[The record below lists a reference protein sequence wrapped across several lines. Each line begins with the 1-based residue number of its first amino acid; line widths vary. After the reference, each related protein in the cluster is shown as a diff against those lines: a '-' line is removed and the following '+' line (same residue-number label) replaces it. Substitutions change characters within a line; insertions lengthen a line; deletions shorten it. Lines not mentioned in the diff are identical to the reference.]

1 MTKLKEFILS
11 KKPHVIALSAETRDA
26 TYVLE
31 DIKLIVSELEQEEQI
46 TPINVELMDNEVAMI
61 FENSSKVQV
70 SEGLHSIC
78 TPLHFFLFLV
88 HSIVSKNVQQPSLT
102 IILADILQ
110 EIGS

>member
-1 MTKLKEFILS
+1 MKKLKEFILS

-61 FENSSKVQV
+61 FENSSKAQV
-70 SEGLHSIC
+70 TEELHSKNLFI
-78 TPLHFFLFLV
+78 FFLLV
-88 HSIVSKNVQQPSLT
+88 HPVVSNNVQRPSSA
-102 IILADILQ
+102 IILADVLQ
-110 EIGS
+110 KMLP